1 MKTIA
6 HMAGALALLVA
17 FGAQA
22 QNGAPDALVKGT
34 VSEVLAAIKQT
45 RDPRALA
52 EFAERKLLAYFDFKE
67 MTRMAVGRAWAQASA
82 AQQQA
87 LERVFRTLLMRTY
100 TTALALASGDQT
112 VEVRPVALRP
122 GDTDATVRT
131 LVKEPGKKPV
141 PMDYRMSSTPGGWK
155 VYDVVVE
162 NLSIVTNYRNSFNSE
177 IARSGIDGLIR
188 VIETKNQK
196 QEG

>member
-1 MKTIA
+1 MKT
-6 HMAGALALLVA
+6 MSRMVGALALLVA

-45 RDPRALA
+45 RDPRTLA
-52 EFAERKLLAYFDFKE
+52 EFAERKLLAYFDFRE
-67 MTRMAVGRAWAQASA
+67 MTRMAVGRAWSQASA
-82 AQQQA
+82 AQRQA
-87 LERVFRTLLMRTY
+87 LERVFRTLLLRTY
-100 TTALALASGDQT
+100 TTALAQANGDQT
-112 VEVRPVALRP
+112 VEVKPVALRQ

-131 LVKEPGKKPV
+131 LVKEPGKKPL
-141 PMDYRMSSTPGGWK
+141 PMDYRMTNASGGWK

-162 NLSIVTNYRNSFNSE
+162 NLSIVTNYRSSFHAE
-177 IARSGIDGLIR
+177 ISRSGIDGLIR